1 MPSDGNLLSLLD
13 AWVQQGWL
21 KPLDRAFARFLQNQC
36 PQSSE
41 PVLLAAALASHQ
53 LGRGHICLD
62 LQAAL
67 ADPDVALSLPPEE
80 EDRTPLPQ
88 RPSAVLAGISLQA
101 WTQSMEASALVAAGP
116 GNTPLVLSNNRLY
129 LRRYWQ
135 YEVAVANAIKQRLQI
150 EPDVPEDLAWHLDQ
164 LFDPLRNAREQA
176 KTDVHWQ
183 SVAVA
188 IAAKSAFSVISGGP
202 GTGKTTTVVQLLEL
216 LQAIALEKGHPL
228 RICLAAP
235 TGKAAARLTA
245 SIGDAAGKRPEG
257 VRGTIPTD
265 VTTLHR
271 LLGSRPDTR
280 HFLHDAKNPLHVDL
294 LVVDEASMIDLEM
307 MAAVLSALPAKAR
320 LILIGDKDQLASV
333 EAGSVLGDLC
343 RNAGKEVYQPAT
355 IEWIKSHTGYELE
368 KFAGAGTDLDQ
379 HIALLRKSYRFGKTS
394 GIGTL
399 ARAVNSGDP
408 DRVAAV
414 WDQNFS
420 DIARLAISS
429 TDDQRFARL
438 VLNGAP
444 YRNIRTSIRLGYRA
458 YLRCVQAGPGDYESD
473 DSWFRAVLE
482 AFGRFQLLSPLRKGS
497 WGVEGLNQK
506 TAQILFNAG
515 LICRQEGWY
524 IGRPVLITRNDYTL
538 GLMNGDIGIAL
549 PVAADS
555 PPNSKTLRVV
565 FPMADGSLKKV
576 LPSRLNDVETV
587 YAMTVHKSQGS
598 EFDHAVMVLPE
609 AMTPVLTRE
618 LVYTGIT
625 RARRRFTIAGPTLKL
640 LSESVQKRTHRASGL
655 GDLLGSASRLGA
667 VF

>member
-1 MPSDGNLLSLLD
+1 MTNDGNLFNLLD
-13 AWVQQGWL
+13 AWVERGWL
-21 KPLDRAFARFLQNQC
+21 KPLDRAFTRFLQEQC
-36 PQSSE
+36 PESSE
-41 PVLLAAALASHQ
+41 WVLLAAALASHQ

-67 ADPDVALSLPPEE
+67 ADPDVVLSLPPEE
-80 EDRTPLPQ
+80 EDRAPLPR
-88 RPSAVLAGISLQA
+88 RPAALLEGLSLQA
-101 WTQSMEASALVAAGP
+101 WARRIEAAAFVASGP
-116 GNTPLVLSNNRLY
+116 GNTPLVLSNARLY

-135 YEVAVANAIKQRLQI
+135 YEVQVADAVRQRLRI
-150 EPDVPEDLAWHLDQ
+150 TPEMPEDLARHLDQ
-164 LFDPLRNAREQA
+164 LFGPLRNARERA
-176 KTDVHWQ
+176 KTEVHWQ

-188 IAAKSAFSVISGGP
+188 IAAQSAFSVISGGP
-202 GTGKTTTVVQLLEL
+202 GTGKTTTVVQLLGL
-216 LQAIALEKGHPL
+216 LQVIALDQGHPL

-245 SIGDAAGKRPEG
+245 SIGSAVGKLPEAVQG
-257 VRGTIPTD
+257 WIPTE

-280 HFLHDAKNPLHVDL
+280 HFFHNAKNPLHVDL

-343 RNAGKEVYQPAT
+343 RNAGRDVYQPAT
-355 IEWIKSHTGYELE
+355 IEWIKTHTGYALE
-368 KFAGAGTDLDQ
+368 KFAGAGTHLDQ
-379 HIALLRKSYRFGKTS
+379 HIVVLRKSYRFGKNS

-399 ARAVNSGDP
+399 ARAVNSGDT

-414 WDQNFS
+414 WQQDFG
-420 DIARLAISS
+420 DIARLAVSS

-438 VLNGAP
+438 VLDGAP
-444 YRNIRTSIRLGYRA
+444 STIRVGYRA
-458 YLRCVQAGPGDYESD
+458 YLQCVQAGPGAYASD
-473 DSWFRAVLE
+473 DAWLQAVLD
-482 AFGRFQLLSPLRKGS
+482 AFGRFQLLSPLRKGP

-515 LICRQEGWY
+515 LISRQEGWY
-524 IGRPVLITRNDYTL
+524 MGRPVLITRNDYTL

-549 PVAADS
+549 PVAAD
-555 PPNSKTLRVV
+555 PPADGKTLRVV

-598 EFDHAVMVLPE
+598 EFDHAAMVVPE
-609 AMTPVLTRE
+609 AMKPVLTRE
-618 LVYTGIT
+618 LAYTGIT
-625 RARRRFTIAGPTLKL
+625 RARHCFTLAGPKLEL

-655 GDLLGSASRLGA
+655 GDLLGSA
-667 VF
+667 